1 MIHQPRGRAAGPMLL
16 VLAGLLSQNLGAAF
30 AKQLFPLVGPL
41 GATALRVSLAALLLG
56 LVWRPWRTRRTPSQ
70 WRGLALYGLSLGLMN
85 ILIYGAF
92 ARIPIGL
99 AVAIEVTG
107 PLAVV
112 LVRSRQVIDLV
123 FAGLAAAGLL
133 LLLPIVSPAG
143 VDPIGLAFAGGA
155 AVTWAAY
162 ILLGAGVAGDG
173 RSGETVALGLAV
185 AALVAAPIGVLQAG
199 ATLLQP
205 AVLVAGLGLAVL
217 SSAAPYSLEMFALRR
232 LSPKVFAQLV
242 ASAPAVAALVGWA
255 ALGERLTLTQWTAI
269 GLITVAIA
277 GASAVDRPRGEAG
290 NGS

>member
-1 MIHQPRGRAAGPMLL
+1 MIHQPRGQAAGPMLL

-112 LVRSRQVIDLV
+112 LVRSRQVVDLV

-143 VDPIGLAFAGGA
+143 VDPIGLASAGGA

-199 ATLLQP
+199 VMLLQP
-205 AVLVAGLGLAVL
+205 AVLVAGLGLAIL

-242 ASAPAVAALVGWA
+242 ASAPAVAALVGWVT
-255 ALGERLTLTQWTAI
+255 LGERLTLIQWAAI

-277 GASAVDRPRGEAG
+277 GASAVDRPRGQSGE
-290 NGS
+290 GS